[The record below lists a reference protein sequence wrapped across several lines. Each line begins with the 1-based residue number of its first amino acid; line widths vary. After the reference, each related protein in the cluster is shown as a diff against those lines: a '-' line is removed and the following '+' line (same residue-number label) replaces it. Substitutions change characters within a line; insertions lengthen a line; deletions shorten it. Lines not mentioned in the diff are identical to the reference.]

1 MLINKNKNMS
11 KGNYILYQIS
21 KSKKY
26 DLELVEEEA
35 KKQGKIKGNIE
46 FVLSL
51 HKRDY
56 TPEEISHVLNIP
68 LQEVNDIIE
77 NKVKI

>member
-1 MLINKNKNMS
+1 MS

-26 DLELVEEEA
+26 DMELVEEEA
-35 KKQGKIKGNIE
+35 KKQGKIEGKIE

-56 TPEEISHVLNIP
+56 TPEQISYVLNIP
-68 LQEVNDIIE
+68 LQEVNHIIQ